1 MPDQHHQVLALLG
14 EAPQRFQRLGHVVL
28 QRLHRRAHPFDL
40 SRQPERGDGDGR
52 RHPQE
57 RQRDDGERD
66 GDGRSDPLGAGA
78 DLEQCECL
86 QIHGVLPEVA
96 DGRTATKCRRRGP
109 SRKTTASD
117 THRNPLAP
125 LDVPTGPRQLWPCL
139 HAFSCAAVVRCA
151 GTVRPAGNKNAA
163 LPILAATVLA
173 DGPVELDN
181 IPRIRDVETMLAL
194 LVDLGA
200 SAEWIGPNLV
210 RVDARGVKP
219 KPLDPGLCAKI
230 RASILLAGPLLARFG
245 TVTLPPPGG
254 DVIGRRRVDTH
265 FLALEQLGASVMVGD
280 RYELEA
286 KGLQGADIFLDE
298 PSVTGTENALMAA
311 VAAKGRTVL
320 RNAACEPHV
329 QDLAR
334 ALVAMGA
341 QIEGIGSNIYTIEG
355 GRPLGGASYAIGP
368 DHIEIGSF
376 IGLAAVTNGDITI
389 DPVRPEDL
397 RSTLLG
403 FERLGIRPRVE
414 GNRLTVGPDQE
425 RRIRPDLGGHVPK
438 LEDGPWPAFPAD
450 VMSTTIVTATQCSG
464 MILVFEKMFESR
476 LFFVDKLIGMGARIV
491 LCDPHRAVISGP
503 SALKG
508 GIVESPDIRA
518 GMAMVLAALAAEGA
532 STIHNVGQIERGYER
547 IDERL
552 RALGAEIE
560 RVDG

>member
-1 MPDQHHQVLALLG
+1 MP
-14 EAPQRFQRLGHVVL
+14 PRFLVQG
-28 QRLHRRAHPFDL
+28 
-40 SRQPERGDGDGR
+40 GR
-52 RHPQE
+52 
-57 RQRDDGERD
+57 
-66 GDGRSDPLGAGA
+66 PL
-78 DLEQCECL
+78 
-86 QIHGVLPEVA
+86 
-96 DGRTATKCRRRGP
+96 R
-109 SRKTTASD
+109 
-117 THRNPLAP
+117 
-125 LDVPTGPRQLWPCL
+125 
-139 HAFSCAAVVRCA
+139 

-163 LPILAATVLA
+163 LPILAATLLA
-173 DGPVELDN
+173 DGPVDLDN

-200 SAEWIGPNLV
+200 AAEWTGANAL
-210 RVDARGVKP
+210 RVDTRGVKP
-219 KPLDPGLCAKI
+219 KPLDPGLCSKI

-245 TVTLPPPGG
+245 SVTLPPPGG

-265 FLALEQLGASVMVGD
+265 FLALEHLGASVMVGD

-286 KGLQGADIFLDE
+286 KGLKGDDIFLDE
-298 PSVTGTENALMAA
+298 PSVTGTENALMAS
-311 VAAKGRTVL
+311 VMAKGRTVL

-334 ALVAMGA
+334 VLVAMGA
-341 QIEGIGSNIYTIEG
+341 EIAGIGSNIYTIEG
-355 GRPLGGASYAIGP
+355 GRPLVGTSYTIGP

-376 IGLAAVTNGDITI
+376 IGLAAVTNSDII
-389 DPVRPEDL
+389 IEPVRQEDL
-397 RSTLLG
+397 RSTILG
-403 FERLGIRPRVE
+403 FERLGIRPKIE
-414 GNRLTVGPDQE
+414 GNRLTVSSGQE

-464 MILVFEKMFESR
+464 MLLVFEKMFESR

-503 SALKG
+503 SPLKG

-518 GMAMVLAALAAEGA
+518 GMAMVLAALAAEGP

>member
-1 MPDQHHQVLALLG
+1 MP
-14 EAPQRFQRLGHVVL
+14 PRFHV
-28 QRLHRRAHPFDL
+28 
-40 SRQPERGDGDGR
+40 RGGR
-52 RHPQE
+52 
-57 RQRDDGERD
+57 
-66 GDGRSDPLGAGA
+66 PL
-78 DLEQCECL
+78 
-86 QIHGVLPEVA
+86 
-96 DGRTATKCRRRGP
+96 R
-109 SRKTTASD
+109 
-117 THRNPLAP
+117 
-125 LDVPTGPRQLWPCL
+125 
-139 HAFSCAAVVRCA
+139 

-163 LPILAATVLA
+163 LPILASTVLA
-173 DGPVELDN
+173 DGVVELDN

-194 LVDLGA
+194 LQDLGGK
-200 SAEWIGPNLV
+200 AEWTAANTV
-210 RVDARGVKP
+210 RVDTRGLRP
-219 KPLDPGLCAKI
+219 KPLDPALCAKI
-230 RASILLAGPLLARFG
+230 RASILLAGPMLARFG
-245 TVTLPPPGG
+245 AVTLPPPGG

-265 FLALEQLGASVMVGD
+265 FLALEQLGASVTVGD
-280 RYELEA
+280 RYELEGKSLA
-286 KGLQGADIFLDE
+286 GADIFLDE

-311 VAAKGRTVL
+311 VMATGRTTL

-341 QIEGIGSNIYTIEG
+341 QIEGIGSNIYIVEG
-355 GRPLGGASYAIGP
+355 GRPLSGARYAIGP

-376 IGLAAVTNGDITI
+376 IGLAAVTNGEVVI

-403 FERLGIRPRVE
+403 FERLGIRPRVD
-414 GNRLTVGPDQE
+414 GSRLTVSADQE

-464 MILVFEKMFESR
+464 MLLVFEKMFESR

-503 SALKG
+503 SPLKG
-508 GIVESPDIRA
+508 GTVESPDIRA
-518 GMAMVLAALAAEGA
+518 GMAMLLAALAAEGS

-560 RVDG
+560 RAE

>member
-1 MPDQHHQVLALLG
+1 MP
-14 EAPQRFQRLGHVVL
+14 PRFLVHG
-28 QRLHRRAHPFDL
+28 
-40 SRQPERGDGDGR
+40 GR
-52 RHPQE
+52 
-57 RQRDDGERD
+57 
-66 GDGRSDPLGAGA
+66 PLKG
-78 DLEQCECL
+78 
-86 QIHGVLPEVA
+86 IVH
-96 DGRTATKCRRRGP
+96 
-109 SRKTTASD
+109 
-117 THRNPLAP
+117 
-125 LDVPTGPRQLWPCL
+125 
-139 HAFSCAAVVRCA
+139 
-151 GTVRPAGNKNAA
+151 PAGNKNAA
-163 LPILAATVLA
+163 LPILAATLLA

-181 IPRIRDVETMLAL
+181 IPRIRDVETMLGL
-194 LVDLGA
+194 LLDLGA
-200 SAEWIGPNLV
+200 TAEWTGPNAV
-210 RVDARGVKP
+210 RVDTRAVKP
-219 KPLDPGLCAKI
+219 KALDPALCAKI

-245 TVTLPPPGG
+245 SVTLPPPGG

-286 KGLQGADIFLDE
+286 KQLKGEDIFLDE

-311 VAAKGRTVL
+311 VMAKGRTVL

-341 QIEGIGSNIYTIEG
+341 EISGIGSNIYTIEG
-355 GRPLGGASYAIGP
+355 GRPLVGAPYTIGP

-376 IGLAAVTNGDITI
+376 IGLAAVTNGDVTI
-389 DPVRPEDL
+389 EPVRSEDL
-397 RSTLLG
+397 RSTILA

-414 GNRLTVGPDQE
+414 GNRLSVNAGQE

-464 MILVFEKMFESR
+464 MLLVFEKMFESR

-503 SALKG
+503 SPLKG
-508 GIVESPDIRA
+508 GTVESPDIRA
-518 GMAMVLAALAAEGA
+518 GMAMLLAALAAEGP

-552 RALGAEIE
+552 RALGAQIE
-560 RVDG
+560 RVDA

>member
-1 MPDQHHQVLALLG
+1 MP
-14 EAPQRFQRLGHVVL
+14 PRFLV
-28 QRLHRRAHPFDL
+28 
-40 SRQPERGDGDGR
+40 RGGR
-52 RHPQE
+52 
-57 RQRDDGERD
+57 
-66 GDGRSDPLGAGA
+66 PL
-78 DLEQCECL
+78 
-86 QIHGVLPEVA
+86 
-96 DGRTATKCRRRGP
+96 R
-109 SRKTTASD
+109 
-117 THRNPLAP
+117 
-125 LDVPTGPRQLWPCL
+125 
-139 HAFSCAAVVRCA
+139 

-173 DGPVELDN
+173 DGVVELGN

-194 LVDLGA
+194 LQDLGA
-200 SAEWIGPNLV
+200 QVEWTATNTVKVDTHAV
-210 RVDARGVKP
+210 RP
-219 KPLDPGLCAKI
+219 KPLDPGLCARI
-230 RASILLAGPLLARFG
+230 RASILLAGPMLARFG
-245 TVTLPPPGG
+245 AVTLPPPGG

-265 FLALEQLGASVMVGD
+265 FLALEQLGASVTVGD
-280 RYELEA
+280 RYELEG
-286 KGLQGADIFLDE
+286 KSLVGADIFLDE

-311 VAAKGRTVL
+311 VMAKGRTVL

-341 QIEGIGSNIYTIEG
+341 HIEGIGSNIYTIEG
-355 GRPLGGASYAIGP
+355 SHPLKGASYTIGP

-376 IGLAAVTNGDITI
+376 IGLAAVTNGEVVI
-389 DPVRPEDL
+389 DPVRGEDL

-403 FERLGIRPRVE
+403 FERLGIRPRVD
-414 GNRLTVGPDQE
+414 GSRLTVSPDQE

-464 MILVFEKMFESR
+464 MLLVFEKMFESR

-503 SALKG
+503 SPLKG
-508 GIVESPDIRA
+508 GTVESPDIRA
-518 GMAMVLAALAAEGA
+518 GMAMLLAALAAEGS

-560 RVDG
+560 RAE

>member
-1 MPDQHHQVLALLG
+1 MP
-14 EAPQRFQRLGHVVL
+14 PRFLV
-28 QRLHRRAHPFDL
+28 
-40 SRQPERGDGDGR
+40 RGGR
-52 RHPQE
+52 
-57 RQRDDGERD
+57 
-66 GDGRSDPLGAGA
+66 PL
-78 DLEQCECL
+78 
-86 QIHGVLPEVA
+86 
-96 DGRTATKCRRRGP
+96 RG
-109 SRKTTASD
+109 S
-117 THRNPLAP
+117 
-125 LDVPTGPRQLWPCL
+125 
-139 HAFSCAAVVRCA
+139 
-151 GTVRPAGNKNAA
+151 VRPAGNKNAA
-163 LPILAATVLA
+163 LPILASTVLA
-173 DGPVELDN
+173 DGPMELDN
-181 IPRIRDVETMLAL
+181 IPRIRDVETMLEL

-210 RVDARGVKP
+210 RVDARQARP
-219 KPLDPGLCAKI
+219 KPLDPRLCARI

-245 TVTLPPPGG
+245 SVTLPPPGG

-265 FLALEQLGASVMVGD
+265 FLALEQLGALVTVGD

-286 KGLQGADIFLDE
+286 KRGLTGADIFLDE

-341 QIEGIGSNIYTIEG
+341 GIDGIGTNVYTIEG
-355 GRPLGGASYAIGP
+355 GRPLHGASYAIGP

-376 IGLAAVTNGDITI
+376 IGLAAVTNGAITI

-403 FERLGIRPRVE
+403 FERLGIRPRVD
-414 GNRLTVGPDQE
+414 GHRLTVDADQE

-450 VMSTTIVTATQCSG
+450 VMSTTIVSATQCAG
-464 MILVFEKMFESR
+464 MLLVFEKMFESR

-503 SALKG
+503 SPLKG
-508 GIVESPDIRA
+508 GTVESPDIRA
-518 GMAMVLAALAAEGA
+518 GMAMLLAALAAEGP

-552 RALGAEIE
+552 RALGADIE
-560 RVDG
+560 RRDD